1 MNISK
6 KVPII
11 VTIVL
16 VVIWVFLGYRSAE
29 CIEGLSA
36 DPAFFPEVTLAEDVS
51 VINRNKVVD
60 AVLSDEKQY
69 DHTDIPAGTVGTAF
83 IPYGRRHHTIND
95 PETDINGF
103 SVRFYINEENVSAHL
118 KTGPESQLEEGDIYY
133 KQIENYEEIISEY
146 NQKTREAK
154 SEWRGQLILRLL
166 TGLIVAAVFSVIFF
180 VECIVAN
187 KIKMHPVVFGIL
199 CFIYGLMLT
208 FAILAGLLF

>member
-29 CIEGLSA
+29 CIEGKTAAPGFFCDVKLS
-36 DPAFFPEVTLAEDVS
+36 EDVT
-51 VINRNKVVD
+51 VVD
-60 AVLSDEKQY
+60 TNQVYKAIVYGEEY
-69 DHTDIPAGTVGTAF
+69 DLTHIPAGSVGKALIF
-83 IPYGRRHHTIND
+83 YSRRGHIIND
-95 PETDINGF
+95 PEKDILHFRVGF
-103 SVRFYINEENVSAHL
+103 DSNDESINANI
-118 KTGPESQLEEGDIYY
+118 KTGPESQLREDDIYY
-133 KQIENYEEIISEY
+133 KKIENYEEIISEY

-180 VECIVAN
+180 VECI
-187 KIKMHPVVFGIL
+187 
-199 CFIYGLMLT
+199 
-208 FAILAGLLF
+208 

>member
-29 CIEGLSA
+29 CIEGKTAAPGFFCDVKLS
-36 DPAFFPEVTLAEDVS
+36 EDVT
-51 VINRNKVVD
+51 VVD
-60 AVLSDEKQY
+60 TNQVYKAIEHGEEYELA
-69 DHTDIPAGTVGTAF
+69 HIPAGSVGKALIF
-83 IPYGRRHHTIND
+83 YSRRGHIIND
-95 PETDINGF
+95 PEKDILHF
-103 SVRFYINEENVSAHL
+103 SVGFDSNDESINANI
-118 KTGPESQLEEGDIYY
+118 KTGPESQLREDDIYY
-133 KQIENYEEIISEY
+133 KKIENYEEIISEY